1 MISKENYIQ
10 EYEFQLNEWSLKIEA
25 LQSLYD
31 NSEKDQKDRLNGHLD
46 NLWENYETVKSR
58 LGEIRSLD
66 DNEWISVLETTNECW
81 HDLKLSYLSALLKFK

>member
-1 MISKENYIQ
+1 MISKESYIQ

-46 NLWENYETVKSR
+46 NLWENLK
-58 LGEIRSLD
+58 RSNRGLAKYVQVIMSGFLYWKQQM
-66 DNEWISVLETTNECW
+66 NAGTI
-81 HDLKLSYLSALLKFK
+81 